1 MPRRA
6 YTAGV
11 GTVLDAKKV
20 LQLITGE
27 RKAAIAA
34 AAIEGP
40 MTAMISSTALQ
51 WHPDTVI
58 ILDEDAAA
66 DLKLKDFYK
75 EIFENDPKWAR
86 YR

>member
-1 MPRRA
+1 M
-6 YTAGV
+6 
-11 GTVLDAKKV
+11 LDARKV
-20 LQLITGE
+20 LQLITGK

-51 WHPDTVI
+51 QHPDTVV
-58 ILDEDAAA
+58 ILDEEAAA
-66 DLKLKDFYK
+66 NLKLKDFYK
-75 EIFENDPKWAR
+75 EVFENDPKWAA